1 MPGVTRELI
10 DRLIDDLSKPGAFAE
25 PAQTATRAAISAEA
39 VSAVSNVPTIAA
51 PFIATAVPLVGRG
64 FQ

>member
-1 MPGVTRELI
+1 LI
-10 DRLIDDLSKPGAFAE
+10 DKLIDDLSKPEAFAA

-39 VSAVSNVPTIAA
+39 LSVVSDVATIAA
-51 PFIATAVPLVGRG
+51 PLAAATVPLVGRR